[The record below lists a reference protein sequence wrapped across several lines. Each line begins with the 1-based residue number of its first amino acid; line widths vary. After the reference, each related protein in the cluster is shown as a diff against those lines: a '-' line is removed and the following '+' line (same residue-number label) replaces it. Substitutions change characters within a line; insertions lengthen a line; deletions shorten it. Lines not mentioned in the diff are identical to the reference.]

1 VCPAES
7 ILDLQVDLELQ
18 QAVWDRNGLLRSLYR
33 TWFTQIAHQLS
44 AVSGPTVE
52 LGSGI
57 GKLRETIP
65 GVTLT
70 DVLPT
75 PWTDRIADAE
85 RLPFDDESLAN
96 LVLIDVFH
104 HIPHP
109 GRFFDEAQ
117 RCLLQG
123 GRVVL
128 LEPYCSPASY
138 QAYRR
143 WHHEATDL
151 LVDPFAGDAQSTSVP
166 LDANQALPTLFFF
179 RQAKHFTARW
189 PGLRIIYRRRLAMI
203 AYPLSGGWHRR
214 QLLPERLLGPALA
227 LERLL
232 EPLTPLLAF
241 RCLVVLERDATRGT
255 LPATPR
261 G

>member
-7 ILDLQVDLELQ
+7 ILDLEGDLELQ
-18 QAVWDRNGLLRSLYR
+18 QAAWERNGLLRSLYR
-33 TWFTQIAHQLS
+33 RWFTQIAEQLS
-44 AVSGPTVE
+44 TVSGPTVE

-57 GKLRETIP
+57 GRLRETIP

-70 DVLPT
+70 DVRAT
-75 PWTDRIADAE
+75 PWTDRVADAQ
-85 RLPFDDESLAN
+85 RLPFDDESVAN
-96 LVLIDVFH
+96 LVLIDVLH

-109 GRFFDEAQ
+109 GRFFEEAQ
-117 RCLLQG
+117 RCLAPG
-123 GRVVL
+123 GRIVL

-138 QAYRR
+138 RVYRR

-151 LVDPFAGDAQSTSVP
+151 EVDPFAAEAQSTDAP

-179 RQAKHFTARW
+179 RRPERFTARW
-189 PGLRIIYRRRLAMI
+189 PGLRIVSRRQLAMI

-214 QLLPERLLGPALA
+214 PLLPQRLLGATVA

-232 EPLTPLLAF
+232 ESLAPLLAF
-241 RCLVVLERDATRGT
+241 RCLVVLERE
-255 LPATPR
+255 
-261 G
+261 